1 MMGIARGAASRITD
15 GTRVLIILIAMFMA
29 LFLAFDYQ
37 RTVNEARRSLDH
49 VAELFNQNFQSS
61 LSIATLQVETL
72 MEWFTEAKVFEPP
85 VIETAYGDF
94 LRASVE
100 QVNQIDS
107 LVIISDAGTVL
118 WATTPRLIGLDLS
131 DRDYF
136 QRARDAKSKSYVLG
150 VPIISRGT
158 GREVTPIAWPWKA
171 PDGTLLGVFASA
183 LGETYFHTL
192 LSETTSDAEMIISI
206 ESKYGPIAFTSLA
219 ETEVAPNDLLTETAE
234 IKRTQLETAV
244 SMPRGAVIQGYAL
257 RATMFTLVTV
267 VLFSIAIAA
276 ASTARGRAQALA
288 SSLQRADLE
297 TLRAQQA
304 QAQFRAIFQN
314 VDDGIVV
321 FNRTGDFMTSNRR
334 ARELL
339 QVTSD
344 GAAIEKLCALVPGID
359 TMGETTEA
367 RTFAIALG
375 EAGTGRDIRC
385 RISKV
390 DRVGQETLY
399 CVLNDIS
406 AEERLV
412 QTRAKFIETVNH
424 ELRTPLTSLI
434 GSLEVALKRY
444 GPNVDAKLR
453 RLLELANQNGERLLM
468 LVNDI
473 LTMQAL
479 DEGHLTITPTTLSCV
494 KAQHDVAAAMQGY
507 AESFGVSIK
516 IDDPVRD
523 SVIEADEGR
532 LQQILSNLMSNAIKY
547 APRGSSVRLGC
558 QISTAEVRFEIE
570 DRGPGIP
577 KEKQNEIFDR
587 FAKPVHDI
595 AVQASGTGLGLAITR
610 ELVIR
615 QGGEIGLIS
624 QHVSEGE
631 PTGTTFW
638 VEFPIKSAAQQRGE
652 DAA

>member
-1 MMGIARGAASRITD
+1 MKGIARNAASRITD
-15 GTRVLIILIAMFMA
+15 GTRGLVILIALFMT
-29 LFLAFDYQ
+29 LFLVFDYQ
-37 RTVNEARRSLDH
+37 RTVKEARRSLDH

-61 LSIATLQVETL
+61 LSVATLQIRDL
-72 MEWFTEAKVFEPP
+72 MEWFTDAKVFDPST
-85 VIETAYGDF
+85 IETTYGDS
-94 LRASVE
+94 LWATVE
-100 QVNQIDS
+100 QVEQIDS
-107 LVIISDAGTVL
+107 LVIISNAGTVL
-118 WATTPRLIGLDLS
+118 WSTTPRLIGIDLS

-136 QRARDAKSKSYVLG
+136 QKAKDAKADSYILG
-150 VPIISRGT
+150 VPITSRGT
-158 GREVTPIAWPWKA
+158 GRQVTPIAWPWKA
-171 PDGTLLGVFASA
+171 SDGTSLGVFASA
-183 LGETYFHTL
+183 LGESYFHTL
-192 LSETTSDAEMIISI
+192 LSNTTSEPEMIISI
-206 ESKYGPIAFTSLA
+206 RSKQGPIAFTSLHEA
-219 ETEVAPNDLLTETAE
+219 EIAPTDLLTETAQIE
-234 IKRTQLETAV
+234 RTQLETVV
-244 SMPRGAVIQGYAL
+244 SMPRGAVIRDYAL
-257 RATMFTLVTV
+257 RATMFTLVLV
-267 VLFSIAIAA
+267 ILFSVAIAA

-288 SSLQRADLE
+288 SSLQKADLE

-304 QAQFRAIFQN
+304 QAQFSAIFQN

-321 FNRTGDFMTSNRR
+321 FNSTGDFTTSNRR

-339 QVTSD
+339 QATSD
-344 GAAIEKLCALVPGID
+344 GAAIEKLCTLVPDIY
-359 TMGETTEA
+359 TTGETTEA
-367 RTFAIALG
+367 RTFAISLG
-375 EAGTGRDIRC
+375 EAGNGRDIRC

-390 DRVGQETLY
+390 DRVGQMTYY

-412 QTRAKFIETVNH
+412 QARAKFIETVNH

-453 RLLELANQNGERLLM
+453 CLLELANQNGERLLM

-479 DEGHLTITPTTLSCV
+479 DEGHLTITPTALSCV

-507 AESFGVSIK
+507 AESFGVSIET
-516 IDDPVRD
+516 DEPVRD

-558 QISTAEVRFEIE
+558 RISTAEVRFEVE

-577 KEKQNEIFDR
+577 EDKQNEIFDR
-587 FAKPVHDI
+587 FAKPVHDTS
-595 AVQASGTGLGLAITR
+595 VQASGTGLGLAITR

-615 QGGEIGLIS
+615 QGGQIGLIS
-624 QHVSEGE
+624 QHISKGK
-631 PTGTTFW
+631 PSGTTFW
-638 VEFPIKSAAQQRGE
+638 VAFPIKSTAHQRGE